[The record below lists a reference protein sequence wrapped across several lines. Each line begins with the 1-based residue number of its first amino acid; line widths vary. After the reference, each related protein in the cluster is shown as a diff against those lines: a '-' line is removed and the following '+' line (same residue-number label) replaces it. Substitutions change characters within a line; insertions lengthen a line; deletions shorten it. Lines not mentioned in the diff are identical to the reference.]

1 MLHKISDF
9 CNKIDTIKKMSDDLR
24 VLKYQTPKSK
34 ERDIRVQNLIDTIQ
48 ADCHLVSQDKSD
60 YDNDKNEEGEY
71 GDYSGIT
78 SYAMHIQNN
87 KE

>member
-24 VLKYQTPKSK
+24 VLKYETPKSN
-34 ERDIRVQNLIDTIQ
+34 ERDLRVQNLIETIQ
-48 ADCHLVSQDKSD
+48 ADCLLMA
-60 YDNDKNEEGEY
+60 NDKGDYAKGNY
-71 GDYSGIT
+71 DYSGVDHDNSMLI
-78 SYAMHIQNN
+78 NE

>member
-1 MLHKISDF
+1 
-9 CNKIDTIKKMSDDLR
+9 MSDDLR

-60 YDNDKNEEGEY
+60 YGKEE
-71 GDYSGIT
+71 S
-78 SYAMHIQNN
+78 
-87 KE
+87 